1 MEFRPPAFYRLFF
14 LTIEPISALVGAY
27 FAHFQPQT
35 YLQLTHASSAPSD
48 TIPLGTQV
56 VLTQLANLYFLFA
69 INEALVLRSTSNLR
83 VWRTLLFGLL
93 VADFGHLYSVWG
105 LGTGLYWK
113 VHLWSAM
120 DWGNIGFVY
129 AGALTRITF
138 LCGLGVPTRTSAV
151 NQRNG
156 QAKRW

>member
-1 MEFRPPAFYRLFF
+1 M
-14 LTIEPISALVGAY
+14 
-27 FAHFQPQT
+27 
-35 YLQLTHASSAPSD
+35 
-48 TIPLGTQV
+48 
-56 VLTQLANLYFLFA
+56 
-69 INEALVLRSTSNLR
+69 
-83 VWRTLLFGLL
+83 FGLL

-138 LCGLGVPTRTSAV
+138 LCGLGVPTGKSAV

-156 QAKRW
+156 QAKRS